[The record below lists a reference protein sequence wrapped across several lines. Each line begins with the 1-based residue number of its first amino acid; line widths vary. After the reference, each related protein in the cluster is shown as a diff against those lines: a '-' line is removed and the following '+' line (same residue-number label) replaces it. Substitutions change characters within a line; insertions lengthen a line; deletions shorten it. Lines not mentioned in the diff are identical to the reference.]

1 MKQRWKLV
9 GIGDFFVSGADII
22 RGFRKLEPYGVEVT
36 AVDWDTGGPDEL
48 QRINLL
54 EEQSGSEAYEPPQYI
69 LDAVADA
76 DIVVTQFCPVT
87 KRVID
92 NCNALKIVGVLR
104 AGIENVN
111 ESYLTEKNI
120 LFFHTPGRN
129 ATAVADFAVGMLLSE
144 CRNIARAH
152 MEMKEGRWTKE
163 FTNAG
168 RVPDLSGKVA
178 GVVGFG
184 SIGRMVAKRL
194 SAFDMEI
201 VAYDPFVSQESAGTA
216 ARMVSLPELMSSAD
230 FITIHARLTD
240 DTYHMIN
247 RELISMMK
255 PTAYIIN
262 TARSGLTDEQA
273 LYEALRDNKITGAAL
288 DVFDVEPPGK
298 DYKLVRLPNVTVTP
312 HLAGGTAD
320 AWTGS
325 PRLLAIEMGKF
336 FETGSSRFLLN
347 GGFVSGNIFQK

>member
-1 MKQRWKLV
+1 
-9 GIGDFFVSGADII
+9 
-22 RGFRKLEPYGVEVT
+22 
-36 AVDWDTGGPDEL
+36 VDWDTGGPDEL

-247 RELISMMK
+247 REIISMMK

-262 TARSGLTDEQA
+262 TARSGRPTSWRCTKRCATIRSPARRLTSSMWSLGEGLQA
-273 LYEALRDNKITGAAL
+273 GQAAQCDGYPASGRRNRRRLDRFPPTAGHRDGQVLRDRQFKVSAQR
-288 DVFDVEPPGK
+288 
-298 DYKLVRLPNVTVTP
+298 RLCLRQYISEIISNPQTLTQTN
-312 HLAGGTAD
+312 
-320 AWTGS
+320 
-325 PRLLAIEMGKF
+325 
-336 FETGSSRFLLN
+336 
-347 GGFVSGNIFQK
+347 